1 MALSIYWSK
10 RADQKFDGIIEY
22 LQTKWSERI
31 ARSFVRKT
39 YEFLDLLLD
48 YPEIGS
54 VENKENG
61 IRGYTIVKQVT
72 VYYIIRDERIVL
84 LNFFDNRQN
93 PQQRKF

>member
-1 MALSIYWSK
+1 
-10 RADQKFDGIIEY
+10 
-22 LQTKWSERI
+22 
-31 ARSFVRKT
+31 VRKT